1 MRLEAELLG
10 DSPRMVA
17 LREKIRRLIDLPAG
31 APRLPLI
38 LIEGETGT
46 GKGLLA
52 NVIHRASPRRHGPF
66 VDVNCAAIPETLLEA
81 EMFGYER
88 GAFTDARQAKAG
100 LFQTA
105 NGGTIFLDEV
115 ALLPE
120 PLQAKLLK
128 VLEERTVRRLG
139 STRSEPIDA
148 WVIAATNENLAAAT
162 RARRF
167 REDLYHRL
175 AVVSLAMP
183 ALRDRGPDVLRL
195 AEHFLA
201 RACADY
207 SLPARTLAPG
217 AQAALLA
224 YRWPGN
230 VRELANVME
239 RVVLLSDSV
248 TLSAD
253 MLGLGRHGPGSPLAS
268 EAEPEAGDSPG
279 MEPAAEDGEQAAL
292 LRTLQETDWNIS
304 RTAERL
310 GLTRNK
316 VRYRIE
322 KHRLRAGP
330 AATPTAP
337 PAPKA
342 TPAGERVSPVD
353 APVVSPP
360 PPPFSRARLRWER
373 RRVTMLR
380 VAISPAG
387 SGDTTRLIEEFVDKI
402 STFGGRVE
410 ELSASG
416 LVGAFGLEPVEDA
429 PRRATHAAMAI
440 QRAAARVSDLAL
452 ERSVAVAIHIAEAM
466 IGHVGDAVEI
476 DHDAKREVT
485 MALDALLDAG
495 GHAGVV
501 VSAAA
506 VPFLQ
511 RGWDLEAISPSAVPA
526 YRLVGAEIAGLR
538 PAARMAGLVGRQHDL
553 DLLERRLRSAV
564 RGQGQVVGI
573 SGDAGIGKSRLLLE
587 FRQRLDRDN
596 LTCLEG
602 QCVSYGTEIPYL
614 PVREVLRAGSGIVEG
629 DGPDTVADK
638 IRKSLSALD
647 LDPDENAPFLLR
659 LLGADRAEP
668 LVGLDPGAIKTRML
682 DLLRRMCVR
691 SSRHRAIVILAEDLH
706 WADSLSNDC
715 LAALADAI
723 PGARILLV
731 ATYRPGYRP
740 PWIEKSY
747 ATQMALQ
754 PLAREESLSIVQ
766 AILAGVAAPAPVLE
780 MILTKAE
787 GNPFFLEE
795 LARAVRDKSDGDGVA
810 ELRVPDTIEEVLRAR
825 IGWLAEA
832 ERTLLQ
838 SAAVIGKD
846 VPAALLRL
854 LTDSPDAQFQEGLR
868 KLEAAEFLYEV
879 ASGGDPEYAF
889 RHALTQEVAY
899 GLLSAQ
905 QRRLLHARIVEAIQK
920 LFAGRVEAHV
930 ERLAHHARSGE
941 LWEPAAGYLRD
952 AGMRAFAHSANQ
964 EAVTWFEQALDALG
978 HLPRTP
984 ARQAEAADLH
994 LAMRNALT
1002 LLAQHERALQH
1013 LRAAQ
1018 ELAEQI
1024 GDRRRL
1030 GRALSFQA
1038 NSLFLIGQNDGAI
1051 AVGGRARVLAGELG
1065 DIALRT
1071 TTDMYVGRAHLHLGE
1086 FPRAIEIFGDIVA
1099 ALTGELA
1106 HEHLGSPVLPSVFA
1120 RAHLVEPLSAM
1131 GRFSEA
1137 LQFSDEAMALAER
1150 MNHPHTSFW
1159 ALRATGLHYLERGE
1173 VERATEALEQAHA
1186 LCRTYDMPTYIPRI
1200 SSELAVAWALGDR
1213 LPEAVAMVQHAVEA
1227 SEARNQAASYAAAL
1241 LRSGEVSLLA
1251 GRVDAAWE
1259 AAARALELFRGRRE
1273 RGSEARALALQGNIA
1288 ARTSPAD
1295 WVAAEAHLRSA
1306 LTLAEQL
1313 GMRPLVARCRL
1324 ALARVLRQTARPGP
1338 AADEYRLA
1346 CAGFSAV
1353 GMSADLAVSEAEL
1366 AALS

>member
-17 LREKIRRLIDLPAG
+17 LREKIRRLIALPAA
-31 APRLPLI
+31 APRLPLL

-52 NVIHRASPRRHGPF
+52 SVIHRASPRRHGPF

-100 LFQTA
+100 LFQSA

-120 PLQAKLLK
+120 ALQAKLLK

-139 STRSEPIDA
+139 STRSEPTDA
-148 WVIAATNENLAAAT
+148 WVIAATNENLAEAM

-175 AVVSLAMP
+175 SVVSLSMP
-183 ALRDRGPDVLRL
+183 ALRDRERDVLRL

-207 SLPARTLAPG
+207 SLPPRTLAPA

-239 RVVLLSDSV
+239 RVALLSESTTV
-248 TLSAD
+248 TAE
-253 MLGLGRHGPGSPLAS
+253 MLGLRQHAPGSTSVSRAETEAADLAGPG
-268 EAEPEAGDSPG
+268 
-279 MEPAAEDGEQAAL
+279 PAADDDDRMTL

-310 GLTRNK
+310 GLSRNK

-322 KHRLRAGP
+322 KHRLRPGP
-330 AATPTAP
+330 APETPP
-337 PAPKA
+337 SPAPKA
-342 TPAGERVSPVD
+342 VPVD
-353 APVVSPP
+353 ARVGPADDVATPAT
-360 PPPFSRARLRWER
+360 PPPFSPARLRWER

-380 VAISPAG
+380 ATINSAG
-387 SGDTTRLIEEFVDKI
+387 SGDTTRLIEAFVDKI
-402 STFGGRVE
+402 RTFGGRVE
-410 ELSASG
+410 ELSATG
-416 LVGAFGLEPVEDA
+416 IVAVFGLEPVEDA

-440 QRAAARVSDLAL
+440 QRAVARASDLAL
-452 ERSVAVAIHIAEAM
+452 ERSVAVGIHVAEAM
-466 IGHVGDAVEI
+466 IGRVGDAVEL
-476 DHDAKREVT
+476 DHDAKREVAA
-485 MALDALLDAG
+485 ALDDLLVAG

-501 VSAAA
+501 VSSAA
-506 VPFLQ
+506 VPFLR
-511 RGWDLEAISPSAVPA
+511 RGWDLEPISPSAVAA
-526 YRLVGAEIAGLR
+526 YRLVGAEVTGLR
-538 PAARMAGLVGRQHDL
+538 PAARMAGLVGRQDDL
-553 DLLERRLRSAV
+553 ELLERHLRSAV

-573 SGDAGIGKSRLLLE
+573 AGEVGIGKSRLLLE
-587 FRQRLDRDN
+587 FRQRLDRES

-602 QCVSYGTEIPYL
+602 QCLSYATEIPYL
-614 PVREVLRAGSGIVEG
+614 PVREVLRAGCGIAEG

-647 LDPDENAPFLLR
+647 LDPNENAPFLLR

-668 LVGLDPGAIKTRML
+668 IVGLDPGPIKSRML
-682 DLLRRMCVR
+682 ELLRRMCVR
-691 SSRHRAIVILAEDLH
+691 SSRQRALVILAEDLH
-706 WADSLSNDC
+706 WADSSSNDC
-715 LAALADAI
+715 LAALAEAI

-747 ATQMALQ
+747 ATQVALQ
-754 PLAREESLSIVQ
+754 PLAREESLGIVQ
-766 AILAGVAAPAPVLE
+766 AVLGPMPVPAPVLE
-780 MILTKAE
+780 MILAKAE

-795 LARAVRDKSDGDGVA
+795 LARAVRDKSDGAG
-810 ELRVPDTIEEVLRAR
+810 ELRVPDTIEDVLRAR
-825 IGWLAEA
+825 IGWLGEE

-854 LTDSPDAQFQEGLR
+854 LTDLPDERFQEGVR
-868 KLEAAEFLYEV
+868 KLQVAEFLYEV
-879 ASGGDPEYAF
+879 ATGGELEYAF
-889 RHALTQEVAY
+889 KHALTQEVAY
-899 GLLSAQ
+899 GLLSAP
-905 QRRLLHARIVEAIQK
+905 QRRMLHARIVEATQK
-920 LFAGRVEAHV
+920 LFAGRVEQHV
-930 ERLAHHARSGE
+930 ERLAYHARSGG
-941 LWEPAAGYLRD
+941 LWEQAVGYLRD
-952 AGMRAFAHSANQ
+952 AGTRAFAHSANQ
-964 EAVTWFEQALDALG
+964 EAVAWFEQALDALG
-978 HLPRTP
+978 RLPGAE
-984 ARQAEAADLH
+984 ARQAEAIDLH

-1002 LLAQHERALQH
+1002 LLAEHERALRH
-1013 LRAAQ
+1013 LREAQ
-1018 ELAEQI
+1018 ELAERI

-1038 NSLFLIGQNDGAI
+1038 NSLFLMGQNDGAI
-1051 AVGGRARVLAGELG
+1051 TVGQRARTLAEELG

-1086 FPRAIEIFGDIVA
+1086 FPRAIEIFGDIVG
-1099 ALTGELA
+1099 ALTGRLA

-1120 RAHLVEPLSAM
+1120 RAHLVESLSAL
-1131 GRFSEA
+1131 GRFGEA
-1137 LQFSDEAMALAER
+1137 LEFCNEAATLAESAS
-1150 MNHPHTSFW
+1150 HPHTSFW
-1159 ALRATGLHYLERGE
+1159 ALRAAGLHWLERGE
-1173 VERATEALEQAHA
+1173 IERATEALEQAHA
-1186 LCRTYDMPTYIPRI
+1186 LCQTYDMPTYISRI
-1200 SSELAVAWALGDR
+1200 SAELALAWALGDR
-1213 LPEAVAMVQHAVEA
+1213 LMEAVAMAQHAVEA

-1241 LRSGEVSLLA
+1241 SQLGEVSLLA
-1251 GRVDAAWE
+1251 GHVDAASG
-1259 AAARALELFRGRRE
+1259 AAGRALELFRSRRE
-1273 RGSEARALALQGNIA
+1273 RGSEARTLVLLGNIA
-1288 ARTSPAD
+1288 ARQTPAD
-1295 WVAAEAHLRSA
+1295 WAGAEAHHRSA
-1306 LTLAEQL
+1306 CALAEQL
-1313 GMRPLVARCRL
+1313 GMRPLAARCRL
-1324 ALARVLRQTARPGP
+1324 ALARVLRQTDRPGP
-1338 AADEYRLA
+1338 AAEEYRLA
-1346 CAGFSAV
+1346 CAAFGVMA
-1353 GMSADLAVSEAEL
+1353 MSADLATSEAEL
-1366 AALS
+1366 RTLT